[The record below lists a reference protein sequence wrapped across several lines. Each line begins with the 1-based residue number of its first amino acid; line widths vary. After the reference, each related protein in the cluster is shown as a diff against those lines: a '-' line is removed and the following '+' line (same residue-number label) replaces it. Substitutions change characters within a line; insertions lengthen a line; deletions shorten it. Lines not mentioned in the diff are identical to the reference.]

1 MKKYTTIQ
9 MATNN
14 DNQKFMELLSEA
26 LNENEKKNYYSE
38 IHYSVN
44 NNLFTALILGYT
56 GR

>member
-1 MKKYTTIQ
+1 MKKYMSIQ

-14 DNQKFMELLSEA
+14 DYKRFMELLSEA
-26 LNENEKKNYYSE
+26 LKENEKNNYHSE

>member
-9 MATNN
+9 MVTNN

-26 LNENEKKNYYSE
+26 LKENEKKDYHSE
-38 IHYSVN
+38 IHYSIN
-44 NNLFTALILGYT
+44 NNLFTALILGHI